1 MPGAKS
7 QVRPESPAEL
17 PPRWRAYLAKNPDDD
32 DRPESASPAATKPVI
47 TLFG

>member
-7 QVRPESPAEL
+7 QVRPESTGQV
-17 PPRWRAYLAKNPDDD
+17 PPRWALYLAENPPTTILL
-32 DRPESASPAATKPVI
+32 RSASPAGAKPVI

>member
-17 PPRWRAYLAKNPDDD
+17 PPRWRAYLQNPDDD
-32 DRPESASPAATKPVI
+32 DPPESASPAGTKPVI